1 MKQPPF
7 CTTFFNTAK
16 IALAVCKKYPV
27 RHNEKEKITGNE
39 SIVFFLFHPSGL
51 IPLQLFFFTAAA
63 DEAYKK

>member
-1 MKQPPF
+1 MQQPLF

-27 RHNEKEKITGNE
+27 RHNEKEKITGDE
-39 SIVFFLFHPSGL
+39 SIVFF
-51 IPLQLFFFTAAA
+51 FFTLRDLFRSSYFFSQPPL